1 MYFDSWSPVLDE
13 LHKQRQ
19 VSELTHISNDQLDLF
34 EDLEDIDQEK
44 LSPICR
50 CLLLKSGN
58 VRK

>member
-13 LHKQRQ
+13 LHKERQ
-19 VSELTHISNDQLDLF
+19 VSELTHISYDQLDLF

-50 CLLLKSGN
+50 CLLLK
-58 VRK
+58 